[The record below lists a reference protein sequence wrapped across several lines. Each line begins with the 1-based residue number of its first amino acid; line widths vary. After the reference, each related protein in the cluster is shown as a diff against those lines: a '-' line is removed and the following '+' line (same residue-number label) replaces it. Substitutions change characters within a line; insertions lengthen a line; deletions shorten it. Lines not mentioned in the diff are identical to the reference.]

1 MLSKMK
7 QYTNESQT
15 AKLIE
20 LGFDKPKNERWVLD
34 VENESTPS
42 IQNIVKRLDYSIDE
56 LIELLPQYLEYKG
69 GVTGIP
75 IDYYALTIRQNVV
88 MYCDPYMDWVEI
100 QCDDHKELIDNL
112 YDMVVR
118 LKEEGEI

>member
-7 QYTNESQT
+7 QFTTPEQT

-34 VENESTPS
+34 IANESTPS
-42 IQNIVKRLDYSIDE
+42 IQNIVKRLDYSIGE

-118 LKEEGEI
+118 LKEEGVI